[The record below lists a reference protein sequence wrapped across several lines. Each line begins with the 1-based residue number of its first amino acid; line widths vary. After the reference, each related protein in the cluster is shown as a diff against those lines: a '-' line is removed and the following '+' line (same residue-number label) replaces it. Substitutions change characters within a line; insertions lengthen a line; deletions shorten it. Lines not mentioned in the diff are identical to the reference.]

1 MPSRFCLLP
10 GPGTFPW
17 PRAWLLGHST
27 DCATDEPPAASAPT
41 PLSSQWS
48 LWPGRGKTNGL
59 CLLGKRLSLRNKEN
73 HRSPMLECVCVSTP
87 CAKAGQLSLEAM
99 ARLRRVLPFTSV
111 GLGDSRELFQGI
123 LISGLFTFGY
133 QLSWPRLDFSA
144 ILSWVGPGALKSGPC
159 LSPTMTSVRLT
170 VLD

>member
-17 PRAWLLGHST
+17 PRAWLPGHST

-99 ARLRRVLPFTSV
+99 ARLRRVLPFTSH
-111 GLGDSRELFQGI
+111 GPWGFQRAFPRNSHLGSFYLQP
-123 LISGLFTFGY
+123 SVVMA
-133 QLSWPRLDFSA
+133 QASFSA
-144 ILSWVGPGALKSGPC
+144 ILSWVGSGALKSGPC